1 MRRSEETCRKMQE
14 AVDMVRRPEPVA
26 VMEATPKDLTP
37 AREEGIT
44 TMLTNGGVKAW
55 LEAAAFAIPAFITT
69 SLLAAVLQ
77 GG

>member
-14 AVDMVRRPEPVA
+14 AVDMVRRPEYEA
-26 VMEATPKDLTP
+26 VIETTSKALAPT
-37 AREEGIT
+37 REEGIT
-44 TMLTNGGVKAW
+44 SMLTNGGLKAW